1 MSRSATC
8 GLALVVVLLSATGLV
23 NAGPARVL
31 LAGEASP
38 EIVTAQASES
48 DKPGTLAWTGTL
60 NDYVTGSKVVINT
73 VSPPP
78 PPGGS
83 DARDFSAFLLPAN
96 FSDAPVVTVTAT
108 GSVLP
113 LAASTISQVGQAYS
127 LTLADAVARNSLAT
141 ASDLIYQSLLRTD
154 TVSTSAIT
162 LNSMVTSVG
171 CYPPL
176 TDALKGA
183 INQAAAQNASIILS
197 LALRNVQAPIGN
209 LAACVSSLESE
220 ASAPA
225 PSP

>member
-1 MSRSATC
+1 MRPGSRGRPFERNWARQRRTRYPGSPDT
-8 GLALVVVLLSATGLV
+8 
-23 NAGPARVL
+23 ARVL

-83 DARDFSAFLLPAN
+83 DARDFSAVLLPAN
-96 FSDAPVVTVTAT
+96 FSDAPVVT
-108 GSVLP
+108 
-113 LAASTISQVGQAYS
+113 VGQAYS